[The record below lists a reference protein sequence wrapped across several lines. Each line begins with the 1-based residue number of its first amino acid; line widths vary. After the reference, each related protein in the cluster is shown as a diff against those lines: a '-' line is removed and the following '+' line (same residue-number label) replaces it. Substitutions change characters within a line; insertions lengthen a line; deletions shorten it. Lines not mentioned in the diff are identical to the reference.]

1 MMASM
6 FTEKLGFYTVSQQS
20 WVFTQSQKLGFYTV
34 RKVGFLH
41 SLIPNVGVVGCN
53 FVACIWCFDVSSVT
67 RFSCRGVRGGWGQNL
82 ADPVIG
88 VEWTPLPVVYL
99 QGENAI
105 SHWHGSI

>member
-1 MMASM
+1 M
-6 FTEKLGFYTVSQQS
+6 
-20 WVFTQSQKLGFYTV
+20 
-34 RKVGFLH
+34 
-41 SLIPNVGVVGCN
+41 IPNVDVVGCN

-88 VEWTPLPVVYL
+88 VEWAPLPVVYL